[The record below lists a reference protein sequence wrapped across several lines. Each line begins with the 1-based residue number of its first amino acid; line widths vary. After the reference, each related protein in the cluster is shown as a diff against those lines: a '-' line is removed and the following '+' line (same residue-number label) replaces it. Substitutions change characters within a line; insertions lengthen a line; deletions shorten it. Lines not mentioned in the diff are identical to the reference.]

1 MPTIPNKATYLI
13 LIVLGAISVFAY
25 APFNRGICIII
36 SLLGLLWFM
45 QETSVKQSVL
55 KMLFYAIGFF
65 GSQVYW
71 VFYALHSEIGIDLF
85 TSALG
90 TLAAVVYLSLYL
102 LLVIFLFKK
111 LSTRSNEFNYLILF
125 PSCWVFGEWL
135 RGWFIAGFSW
145 SDISYTQVNNFLLQG
160 YFPLLG
166 SYGVSWL
173 SLSIIG
179 FLFLVIINHQIMV
192 SPKPQITRWQRLSIV
207 YFVILAISGY
217 YLHGKEYTQS
227 YGKLTKVAL
236 LQGNLNGAEKWDSKK
251 FLEHLDM
258 YASMISRS
266 KADIIILPETAIQT
280 FAEFLPEHYLD
291 DIINLAKLN
300 HAELV
305 VGLPRQINAAGDYV
319 NSATV
324 FTQAGY
330 PYYAKAHLVPFG
342 EYVPLKW
349 FWGKVFSFA
358 NIPMTGFSPGGYDQA
373 PLTLAN
379 QKLAF
384 NICYENGFGSELINS
399 ASQSTLMVNLSDMVW
414 FGDTIAEDQHLQIS
428 QARAL
433 ENQRYFIQA
442 TSTGLTAIINSN
454 GQVVTKLPDFEKNIL
469 QDYVQGRV
477 GVTPYQRYGNYPIII
492 LSFIILGLAG
502 LIRLFTARRM
512 KRLS

>member
-1 MPTIPNKATYLI
+1 
-13 LIVLGAISVFAY
+13 
-25 APFNRGICIII
+25 
-36 SLLGLLWFM
+36 
-45 QETSVKQSVL
+45 
-55 KMLFYAIGFF
+55 
-65 GSQVYW
+65 
-71 VFYALHSEIGIDLF
+71 
-85 TSALG
+85 
-90 TLAAVVYLSLYL
+90 
-102 LLVIFLFKK
+102 
-111 LSTRSNEFNYLILF
+111 
-125 PSCWVFGEWL
+125 
-135 RGWFIAGFSW
+135 
-145 SDISYTQVNNFLLQG
+145 
-160 YFPLLG
+160 
-166 SYGVSWL
+166 
-173 SLSIIG
+173 
-179 FLFLVIINHQIMV
+179 MV
-192 SPKPQITRWQRLSIV
+192 SPKPQITRWKRLSIV

-217 YLHGKEYTQS
+217 YLHGKEYTQT

-384 NICYENGFGSELINS
+384 NICYENGFGSELIK
-399 ASQSTLMVNLSDMVW
+399 AAAQSTLMVNLSDMVW

-477 GVTPYQRYGNYPIII
+477 GITPYQRYGNYPIII
-492 LSFIILGLAG
+492 LSLMVLSLAVAIRFIALG
-502 LIRLFTARRM
+502 I
-512 KRLS
+512 KK